1 MISTHHVGEQCS
13 LELRETMFSNVISI
27 VINLLSSV
35 QFLERS
41 EELQKQ
47 ILTIVRDQINLVL
60 APPPKV
66 DVVRFHYENEGKVAA
81 IKRWREINDGMSLKY
96 AKDQVEKAA
105 TRGEWKDYRVGKHAT
120 IIAPNSDYEN
130 WTGRV
135 SRVIPNEG
143 FYIKFGS
150 KTHDIFF
157 HSSAVRVQM

>member
-1 MISTHHVGEQCS
+1 
-13 LELRETMFSNVISI
+13 MFSKIISI
-27 VINLLSSV
+27 AINLLTSI
-35 QFLERS
+35 QYLEKS

-60 APPPKV
+60 EPPPKV

-81 IKRWREINDGMSLKY
+81 IKRWRELNDGMGLKD
-96 AKDQVEKAA
+96 AKDQVEEAA
-105 TRGEWKDYRVGKHAT
+105 TRGDWRDYRLGKQAT
-120 IIAPNSDYEN
+120 IIAPNSEYDN